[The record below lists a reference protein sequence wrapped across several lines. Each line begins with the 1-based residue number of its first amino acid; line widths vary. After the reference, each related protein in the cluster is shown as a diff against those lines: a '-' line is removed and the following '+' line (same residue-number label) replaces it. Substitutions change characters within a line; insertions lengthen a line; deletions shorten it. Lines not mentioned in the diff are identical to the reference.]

1 MAASEIDVPV
11 ESLDEEAVMRMYDS
25 LCLVHLPVLL
35 RYDAVE
41 FDYRRGVIR
50 STDRTREFLDVLE
63 ESRNDRQNWFLAYT
77 IPAVG
82 IAAVV
87 LGLDSVAGSP
97 DSVLA
102 SVTLVGA
109 TTLLLVPLLHY
120 VTTRSRAG
128 VFTDTNIEK

>member
-1 MAASEIDVPV
+1 MAASEIGVTV

-35 RYDAVE
+35 RYDVVE

-63 ESRNDRQNWFLAYT
+63 ESRNDRQRWFLAYT

-82 IAAVV
+82 MAAVV
-87 LGLDSVAGSP
+87 LGLDSVAGFPNSA
-97 DSVLA
+97 LTF
-102 SVTLVGA
+102 VTLAGA
-109 TTLLLVPLLHY
+109 TALILVPLLRY
-120 VTTRSRAG
+120 VTTRSRTG
-128 VFTDTNIEK
+128 LFTNTDIEQ

>member
-35 RYDAVE
+35 RYDVVE
-41 FDYRRGVIR
+41 FDYRNGAIR

-63 ESRNDRQNWFLAYT
+63 ESRTDRQNWFLAYT
-77 IPAVG
+77 IPAVA

-87 LGLDSVAGSP
+87 LGIDSLAGFP

-102 SVTLVGA
+102 FVTLVGA
-109 TTLLLVPLLHY
+109 TTLLLVPLLRY
-120 VTTRSRAG
+120 VTTRSRTG
-128 VFTDTNIEK
+128 MFTDADIDK